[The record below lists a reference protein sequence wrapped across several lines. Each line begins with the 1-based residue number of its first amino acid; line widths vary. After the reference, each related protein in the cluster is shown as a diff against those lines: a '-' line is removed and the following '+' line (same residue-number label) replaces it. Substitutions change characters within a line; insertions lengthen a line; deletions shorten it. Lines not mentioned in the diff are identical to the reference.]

1 MQDNEILQSFESL
14 LDNLAIE
21 LRYEKGDFAGGLCRY
36 KDKQQLIVNKDLGLQ
51 QKINILARELGAN
64 LDLDQVYMVPALRE
78 VIDNASGVE

>member
-1 MQDNEILQSFESL
+1 MHENEILQNFENL

-36 KDKQQLIVNKDLGLQ
+36 KDKTQLIVNKDLGLN
-51 QKINILARELGAN
+51 QKINILAKELGSN
-64 LDLDQVYMVPALRE
+64 LDLDKVYMVPALRE